1 MKFDSLFF
9 TLFVIW
15 YINRYGIPQNL
26 IILYANFYS
35 FCKKLCNVGLFLIY
49 TDDLDDLFNKDD
61 ENNDS
66 KEKEKEVE
74 KIVPKYEDKF
84 LTEIRR
90 LEKEFIFDEQEQHLE
105 QNKYNEIY
113 KELLNEKNPMTEDEI
128 EECKKIALVD
138 ARQFVIDKRIE
149 KLNTCFV
156 MESTPLGNVLMIWD
170 NKRETFKYYSDNTIP
185 YRYLEVVGR
194 KYVKQFG
201 CRPIFVDM
209 EEELQIAE
217 DKWERERKEKQQKEE
232 EEKKRREEA
241 TLLNNR
247 VPVPEKKNVFAKFK
261 SYNRDAGTG
270 HVSVAAAP
278 KNSIPNTKVLT
289 EKQEN
294 EKVLLKERANRYT
307 YEGKFANFSFL
318 KKADKKV
325 FDKKLALTFA
335 DFKKLNQL

>member
-1 MKFDSLFF
+1 MTIDYLFF
-9 TLFVIW
+9 TLFAIW
-15 YINRYGIPQNL
+15 YINKYGVPHNFL
-26 IILYANFYS
+26 ILYANFYS
-35 FCKKLCNVGLFLIY
+35 FCKDVIKLSCFLIY
-49 TDDLDDLFNKDD
+49 TDDLYSEKD
-61 ENNDS
+61 ENENTES
-66 KEKEKEVE
+66 NKGEIVE
-74 KIVPKYEDKF
+74 KVLPKYEEKF
-84 LTEIRR
+84 LKEIRN
-90 LEKEFIFDEQEQHLE
+90 LEKEFIFDEQEKHLE
-105 QNKYNEIY
+105 LSKF
-113 KELLNEKNPMTEDEI
+113 KELYKILMKEKEPLDEEEI
-128 EECKKIALVD
+128 EECKNTAELEAKN
-138 ARQFVIDKRIE
+138 FVIQKRLE

-217 DKWERERKEKQQKEE
+217 DKWEKERKEKEQKEE
-232 EEKKRREEA
+232 EEKKRKEEA
-241 TLLNNR
+241 TLLNNK

-261 SYNRDAGTG
+261 SYNREAGTG
-270 HVSVAAAP
+270 HVSVGAAP

-335 DFKKLNQL
+335 DFKKLNRL